1 MASPLGPQIA
11 TFLVGTLALL
21 AATGDARGA
30 DLTLHLS
37 SDRAFTRTVAHYKC
51 DAVGV
56 QLGLP
61 GGPFAVEYINAAGNS
76 LAILPVSGSSLVF
89 VSVLS
94 GSGARYAAQ
103 RYIWW
108 EAAGRSISFSA
119 ETVSGTLRSTCE
131 RENAP

>member
-1 MASPLGPQIA
+1 L
-11 TFLVGTLALL
+11 LV
-21 AATGDARGA
+21 AAGDARGA

-37 SDRAFTRTVAHYKC
+37 AAGAFTRTLVHYKC

-61 GGPFAVEYINAAGNS
+61 SGTFSVEYINASGNS

-94 GSGARYAAQ
+94 ASGARYAAQ
-103 RYIWW
+103 RYVWW

-119 ETVSGTLRSTCE
+119 ETPAGTLRSTCE
-131 RENAP
+131 RVNGP

>member
-1 MASPLGPQIA
+1 MASPLGPQTA
-11 TFLVGTLALL
+11 TCLVGTLALL

-30 DLTLHLS
+30 DLTLQLPGNG
-37 SDRAFTRTVAHYKC
+37 AFTRTVVHYKC
-51 DAVGV
+51 DALGV

-61 GGPFAVEYINAAGNS
+61 SGPFAVEYINASANS

-94 GSGARYAAQ
+94 ASGARYAAQ

>member
-1 MASPLGPQIA
+1 MASPPGPQTA
-11 TFLVGTLALL
+11 TCLVGILALL
-21 AATGDARGA
+21 ATTEDARGA
-30 DLTLHLS
+30 DLTLRLS
-37 SDRAFTRTVAHYKC
+37 GAGAFTRTVVRYKC

-61 GGPFAVEYINAAGNS
+61 SGPFSVEYINASGNS

-94 GSGARYAAQ
+94 ASGARYAAQ
-103 RYIWW
+103 RYVWW

-119 ETVSGTLRSTCE
+119 ETASATLRSTCE
-131 RENAP
+131 RVDGP